1 MTLLINILTA
11 ILMFSGVFFFLAGSI
26 ALIRFPDVYTRLHA
40 TTKLDTLGLG
50 LILAGLIVYDG
61 FSLASV
67 KLLFVI
73 FFMFLTSPTAAHA
86 IARAAY
92 KSGVKLWGE
101 NPIDRYG
108 ESQNDNS

>member
-1 MTLLINILTA
+1 MTLIINILTA
-11 ILMFSGVFFFLAGSI
+11 ILMLSGVFFFLAGSI
-26 ALIRFPDVYTRLHA
+26 ALIRLPDVYSRLHA

-61 FSLASV
+61 LTLASV
-67 KLLFVI
+67 KLI
-73 FFMFLTSPTAAHA
+73 FIVFFIFLTSPTAAHA

-92 KSGVKLWGE
+92 KSGVKLWGK

>member
-1 MTLLINILTA
+1 MTLMINILTA

-26 ALIRFPDVYTRLHA
+26 ALIRLPDVYTRLHA

-61 FSLASV
+61 LTFASV
-67 KLLFVI
+67 KLIFIVFFV
-73 FFMFLTSPTAAHA
+73 FLTSPTAAHA

-92 KSGVKLWGE
+92 KSGVKLWGK

-108 ESQNDNS
+108 ESQNDDS